1 MLETQTYY
9 NVTRKNYL
17 AINHTKSVLLPEEG
31 VYINFKKCQ
40 RFTKEPFIIYGD
52 FECILI
58 SLTDN
63 IGFGPKTKKYQDH
76 IVCCYH

>member
-31 VYINFKKCQ
+31 VYINFQKCQ
-40 RFTKEPFIIYGD
+40 RFTKELFIIYGD

-63 IGFGPKTKKYQDH
+63 IGFGPKTKKYRDH